1 MWFFVKVNSTGCFSL
16 KFPRADP
23 TQHKYIGLK
32 LRQTSDNPSSLKLR
46 AWVHYQR
53 EISTF
58 LEHDHATFV
67 DTATTLAYFVE
78 EAYEP
83 SCSCDNF
90 NFQLCVSHP
99 FKTITML
106 SNSHLVCLFYWLQ
119 LGIAMWCLGFKKAQ
133 GASRGFT
140 VLGGQASNTII
151 IYLLNVITITILK
164 TFFVTWIANLV
175 IKDKIVVA
183 EAFPPESLNFVVGL
197 FIFLK
202 PEDYLLYKG
211 FHQICLPQRSSL
223 FCKIY
228 SK

>member
-99 FKTITML
+99 FKTITMYVYL
-106 SNSHLVCLFYWLQ
+106 LVTTWYCYVV
-119 LGIAMWCLGFKKAQ
+119 LGFQ
-133 GASRGFT
+133 ESSGASRGFT

-151 IYLLNVITITILK
+151 SIFSKMLQFTCSILQHTLEFTCK
-164 TFFVTWIANLV
+164 SALAKYRVYTLV
-175 IKDKIVVA
+175 PKYV
-183 EAFPPESLNFVVGL
+183 L
-197 FIFLK
+197 
-202 PEDYLLYKG
+202 
-211 FHQICLPQRSSL
+211 H
-223 FCKIY
+223 
-228 SK
+228 